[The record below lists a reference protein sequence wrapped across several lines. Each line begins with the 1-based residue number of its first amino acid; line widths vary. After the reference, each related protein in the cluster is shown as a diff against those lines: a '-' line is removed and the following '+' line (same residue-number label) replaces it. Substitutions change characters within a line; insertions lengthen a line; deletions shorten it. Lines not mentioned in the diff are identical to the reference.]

1 MDGIESARRN
11 RPVEETLALWREM
24 VAGSPEGRRHC
35 MRFRIDM
42 QDPNKAMR
50 DPVAYRC
57 NDAHHWRT
65 GTKYKARM
73 SSLMHQ
79 SHSHHSSVLVC
90 LKSVMVSSFMVFP
103 WDALQAS
110 CARSCS

>member
-11 RPVEETLALWREM
+11 RPAEETLAVWKEM

-57 NDAHHWRT
+57 NEAHHWRT

-73 SSLMHQ
+73 FPNAPETYNVITTPGHLVQLTDGVQVAGISW
-79 SHSHHSSVLVC
+79 VL
-90 LKSVMVSSFMVFP
+90 
-103 WDALQAS
+103 
-110 CARSCS
+110 

>member
-11 RPVEETLALWREM
+11 RPAEETLAVWKEM

-57 NDAHHWRT
+57 NEAHHWRT

-73 SSLMHQ
+73 SSRVHQ
-79 SHSHHSSVLVC
+79 HHSHPSFALPC
-90 LKSVMVSSFMVFP
+90 INGVMVSRLP
-103 WDALQAS
+103 TKEI
-110 CARSCS
+110 